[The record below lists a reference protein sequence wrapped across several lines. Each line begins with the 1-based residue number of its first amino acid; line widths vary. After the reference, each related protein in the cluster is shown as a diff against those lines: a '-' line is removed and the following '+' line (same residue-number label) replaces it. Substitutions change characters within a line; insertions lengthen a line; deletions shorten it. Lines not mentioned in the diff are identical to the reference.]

1 MFVREPEHSL
11 VVGRNRG
18 AGSGD
23 RWVGDGLGGF
33 VCCVGVSGR
42 IVCQKWQCSR
52 GRIGHRWRQGSEDRA
67 GGGYGRFWRSVA
79 DLASL

>member
-11 VVGRNRG
+11 VVGGNRG
-18 AGSGD
+18 VGSRD
-23 RWVGDGLGGF
+23 RLVGNGLGGF

-42 IVCQKWQCSR
+42 IFCQKWQCSR

-67 GGGYGRFWRSVA
+67 GGGHGRFWRSVA